1 MNRRIRLTV
10 IMTHPIQYFSPW
22 FRYIEQE
29 APDLDLTVLYA
40 IEPTAEQQAV
50 EFNRAF
56 TWDGSL
62 RGGYRNQVLRT
73 TKNSDSIASQHF
85 FGLDVAELGDAIR
98 ATEPDVALVS
108 GWHSAYLVRAI
119 WECRRAGIPLVYRGD
134 SYLVHR
140 HRGLRSWTWGARTRF
155 ILGRFD
161 VWLSVGRLAREYLE
175 FFGAPTERIFD
186 SPHAVDND
194 FFAREAA
201 PFRDEARRAEAR
213 REWGIPDGA
222 YVALFVGKFIERKRP
237 LDVID
242 ALHLMN
248 GDGVLLAVG
257 SGALES
263 ECRERAREKNVPVV
277 FRGFLNQSELGRAC
291 AIADCLVLPSAYET
305 WGLVV
310 NEAMAT
316 GLPCVVSDGVACAPD
331 LIVPGETGEVFSVGD
346 IRALACELTRLRSEK
361 EDGHIRSTKCRER
374 VNQYSYEHA
383 TEGLVRACEAVVP
396 R

>member
-10 IMTHPIQYFSPW
+10 VMTHPVQYSSPW
-22 FRYIEQE
+22 FRYIARE
-29 APDLDLTVLYA
+29 APELDLTVLYA
-40 IEPTAEQQAV
+40 IEPNAEQQAV
-50 EFNRAF
+50 EFARAF

-62 RGGYRNQVLRT
+62 RDGYRNLVLRT
-73 TKNSDSIASQHF
+73 TREEDSIASERF
-85 FGLDVAELGDAIR
+85 FGLDVPGLGNAIR

-108 GWHSAYLVRAI
+108 GWHSAFLVRAI
-119 WECRRAGIPLVYRGD
+119 WACRRAGIPLVYRGD
-134 SYLVHR
+134 SYLAHR
-140 HRGLRSWTWGARTRF
+140 HKGLRSWTWGARTRF
-155 ILGRFD
+155 LLGRYD

-175 FFGAPTERIFD
+175 FFGVARERIFD

-201 PFRDEARRAEAR
+201 PFRDGARRLEAR
-213 REWGIPDGA
+213 REWGIPGRA

-242 ALHLMN
+242 ALHVMN
-248 GDGVLLAVG
+248 GDGVLLAAG

-263 ECRERAREKNVPVV
+263 ECRERAREKNVPVI
-277 FRGFLNQSELGRAC
+277 FKGFLNQSELGRAC
-291 AIADCLVLPSAYET
+291 AIADCLVLPSVYET

-346 IRALACELTRLRSEK
+346 ISALASELTRLRSEK
-361 EDGHIRSTKCRER
+361 DDGQIRSTKCRDL

-383 TEGLVRACEAVVP
+383 TKGLVRACEAVVA
-396 R
+396 